1 MAQLE
6 SLRQENQF
14 FREMVASSSGVAT
27 GHPANDPE
35 SLNGRL
41 LVSIQER
48 LLNIESELGRLGKKM
63 DTHQEDLQELW
74 YSQAPVPNVQEPVFR
89 MDEKDNEG
97 FFGWD
102 EGPQWNPGQE
112 GQEVQSSAG
121 SSEDVEKRSL
131 RTKDLHHLKLP
142 NLPNDASGCRTW
154 RNAVRTAILE
164 YDQSPEGL
172 LSPWLAKAFQARG
185 AEADNLMVSSEDFP
199 RFDRVIASVLC
210 KQEVL
215 RTSLGLRVQ
224 SYIEACENDGTQ
236 MTNSEFDRQRV

>member
-1 MAQLE
+1 MFLAQLE
-6 SLRQENQF
+6 SLRQENQSL
-14 FREMVASSSGVAT
+14 REMVASSSGVAT

-63 DTHQEDLQELW
+63 DTHQEYLQELW
-74 YSQAPVPNVQEPVFR
+74 YSQAPVPNVQEPGSPVFR

-131 RTKDLHHLKLP
+131 RTKDLHHLK
-142 NLPNDASGCRTW
+142 
-154 RNAVRTAILE
+154 
-164 YDQSPEGL
+164 
-172 LSPWLAKAFQARG
+172 
-185 AEADNLMVSSEDFP
+185 
-199 RFDRVIASVLC
+199 
-210 KQEVL
+210 
-215 RTSLGLRVQ
+215 
-224 SYIEACENDGTQ
+224 
-236 MTNSEFDRQRV
+236 

>member
-35 SLNGRL
+35 SLNGQL

-63 DTHQEDLQELW
+63 DTHQEGLQELW

-131 RTKDLHHLKLP
+131 RTKDLHHLNYQIFPMMRVVIELGGM
-142 NLPNDASGCRTW
+142 LFALQFWRTIKVQRACYHHGW
-154 RNAVRTAILE
+154 LR
-164 YDQSPEGL
+164 
-172 LSPWLAKAFQARG
+172 LSR
-185 AEADNLMVSSEDFP
+185 
-199 RFDRVIASVLC
+199 
-210 KQEVL
+210 QEVL
-215 RTSLGLRVQ
+215 RL
-224 SYIEACENDGTQ
+224 II
-236 MTNSEFDRQRV
+236 